1 MSPGTGIL
9 CSDAPMRMQ
18 PCSLIHQAVYARVW
32 AGTGDKAMVNYE
44 KNRTYKKGCNAKT
57 FSSAGLMVLLIGMR
71 KLFGAAA
78 VLVLLFLVL
87 AAGCMSSQPQVGYV
101 TIRGVDISIPDGQPP
116 SNVTRVTAVPYLDAV
131 YADVDGVDLQVSVK
145 EAGTDIVVEE
155 TVLSI
160 GTLVSGKTGKEEVT
174 LALENGR
181 HYDIWVTVWQ
191 DGRMRESG
199 SVNVFLPDRTAAG
212 QRLAYSLL
220 TVSAI
225 DVMTPDIDADP
236 ITLDIVTE
244 IVNSGGASGN
254 LAMEI
259 RAVNLQTGITAIRES
274 RPLGAV
280 PGNSATKQVS
290 VTVPNG
296 YDYEISIRLIE
307 DGAAFATSTGRIT
320 LAPPPQVVFAGG
332 QSGVMLDPAKST
344 SPVALPVPTATPGV
358 PSSAQVGQFRVQSS
372 GAPVPTYS
380 PGFEAA
386 LAAAGLLG
394 AGIAV
399 LAGRRR

>member
-1 MSPGTGIL
+1 
-9 CSDAPMRMQ
+9 MR
-18 PCSLIHQAVYARVW
+18 
-32 AGTGDKAMVNYE
+32 G
-44 KNRTYKKGCNAKT
+44 
-57 FSSAGLMVLLIGMR
+57 
-71 KLFGAAA
+71 LFGAAA
-78 VLVLLFLVL
+78 VTVLLSLVL
-87 AAGCMSSQPQVGYV
+87 AAGCMSSQPQAGYV

-131 YADVDGVDLQVSVK
+131 YDDVDDIDLQVSVK

-160 GTLVSGKTGKEEVT
+160 GTLASGKTEKEEVT

-181 HYDIWVTVWQ
+181 RYDIWVTVWQ

-199 SVNVFLPDRTAAG
+199 SVNVFLPDRTTAG

-220 TVSAI
+220 SVSAI
-225 DVMTPDIDADP
+225 DVMTPDLDADP
-236 ITLDIVTE
+236 ITLDIITA
-244 IVNSGGASGN
+244 IKNGGGASSGD
-254 LAMEI
+254 LTMEI
-259 RAVNLQTGITAIRES
+259 RVVNLQTGITAVRES

-307 DGAAFATSTGRIT
+307 GGAAFATSTGRIT
-320 LAPPPQVVFAGG
+320 LAPPPQVVFADGTVF
-332 QSGVMLDPAKST
+332 SPARST
-344 SPVALPVPTATPGV
+344 SPVALTFPTPVPTPGK
-358 PSSAQVGQFRVQSS
+358 PSSAEVGQFRVQSS
-372 GAPVPTYS
+372 GAPMPTYS

-386 LAAAGLLG
+386 LAAAGLFG